1 MARVNAASAVE
12 KYIEDPI
19 AEEILRGSIKPGAN
33 VLVKRD
39 GEKLSFT
46 SDESEN
52 GRAAGRERRPKVK
65 IHEKTPGDRPGV
77 FSAPIPTNHMKRILP
92 LPRFL

>member
-1 MARVNAASAVE
+1 MRRSV

-39 GEKLSFT
+39 GEKLAFT
-46 SDESEN
+46 SDSRKTDEPQVAN
-52 GRAAGRERRPKVK
+52 GLKVK
-65 IHEKTPGDRPGV
+65 KIHKKTPGGPER
-77 FSAPIPTNHMKRILP
+77 FS
-92 LPRFL
+92 